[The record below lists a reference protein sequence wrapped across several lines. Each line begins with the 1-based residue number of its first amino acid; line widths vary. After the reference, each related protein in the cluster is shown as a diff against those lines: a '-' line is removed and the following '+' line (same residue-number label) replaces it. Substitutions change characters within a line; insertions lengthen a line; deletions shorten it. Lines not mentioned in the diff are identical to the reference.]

1 MRFLTKRLEE
11 QDSMRLTEAL
21 YDYFIQSQL
30 CVTAVQQIS
39 TIILYRLCNS
49 YASPSMKASN
59 MSSEAYQNVTL
70 RYKPL

>member
-11 QDSMRLTEAL
+11 QDSMRLN
-21 YDYFIQSQL
+21 DYFIQSQL

-39 TIILYRLCNS
+39 TITLYRLCNS
-49 YASPSMKASN
+49 YANPSMKASN